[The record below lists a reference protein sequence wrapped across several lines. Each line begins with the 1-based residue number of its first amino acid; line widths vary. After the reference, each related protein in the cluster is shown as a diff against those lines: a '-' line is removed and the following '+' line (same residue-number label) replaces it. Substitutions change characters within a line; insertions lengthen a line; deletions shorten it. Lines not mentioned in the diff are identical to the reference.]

1 MSFKGWEKVSKH
13 VLKTLESNDRLNAGQ
28 KRSVHSLV
36 KRIPES
42 GVIIADEVGMGKT
55 RIAVE
60 LIRAVKKAG
69 GRVLVVVPTTLG
81 FQWQGELN
89 DRAKDLAPKT
99 VIKSLWGFL
108 AAYESKEKAEPW
120 DKEKVVILSQNF
132 ASWRMGASSSSSRWA
147 LLPEIYAQWRKKI
160 DLKKRLPNGYYS
172 HNDLVSNRAKVC
184 AEHIVDGAKDLPEDH
199 VVKETL
205 DFIGEN
211 FSWGKNSFGG
221 DSFSSGSENR
231 DLLEKAVG
239 LGLGE
244 FDLIVIDEAHK
255 SRSEDSSLS
264 TILNRIA
271 IKSVHARHLA
281 MTATPVELGVGQW
294 RDMLNRIELD
304 PAKQEHIL
312 ESVQEYAQAVTR
324 LKQSWRADE
333 KGREDFKHAAKQ
345 FEAALSP
352 YLLRRDKRQD
362 ETIQKFHKE
371 SGLSINGYRKETPV
385 NVEIKTLSAE
395 WKRIVCAVE
404 GLSASSSMQTD
415 STSKRARLTL
425 ANGHGIAGI
434 IDKSLNASGVSGED
448 EALETDEQALTDK
461 KAQRQAWWKSCIA
474 NAFDSGEE
482 SLYKHP
488 AILKVIEEI
497 EQDLSNGQ
505 KVLVF
510 GKMTRPMRAL
520 VNLLNARAMLIS
532 LKEERYWPQSKIHMG
547 DGEHNIESEVKA
559 VEIALKQLELE
570 WDVEKVNQLLAQQY
584 NKNSRQ
590 VDKAKEDLLDRIEL
604 ARNQLDVRTGQL
616 FDAFKTS
623 VNNQQD
629 QEKNCLTP
637 FANAIF
643 ELIDKEGLDFT
654 PEELATGFNDLMN
667 VVTAKHE
674 GDENGDG
681 ELDAE
686 EARDLWPTI
695 EERVITEFAHVRGGM
710 ARLMYGGTAA
720 HSRRVMQM
728 GFNRQ
733 HSNPKVI
740 VAQSVVGREGLNLHQ
755 ACRVVY
761 LLHPEWNP
769 GVVEQQI
776 GRIDR
781 LGSRWEKEFEIYQA
795 DKDTLAEQSKTEL
808 PFIEIKPVI
817 FKGTYDEYNWQVLDA
832 RWDELRSQLHGIIL
846 PESERTKGF
855 EAIYDQLCAAAPDF
869 SKPLP

>member
-28 KRSVHSLV
+28 KRSVNSLV
-36 KRIPES
+36 KRMPES

-69 GRVLVVVPTTLG
+69 GRALVVVPTTLG

-89 DRAKDLAPKT
+89 DRAKNLAPKA

-108 AAYESKEKAEPW
+108 GAYKDDDTAEPW
-120 DKEKVVILSQNF
+120 DQEQVVILSQNF
-132 ASWRMGASSSSSRWA
+132 ANWRLGVNSNSSRWA
-147 LLPEIYAQWRKKI
+147 LLPEIYAQWCKYHKG
-160 DLKKRLPNGYYS
+160 RLPNGYRS
-172 HNDLVSNRAKVC
+172 HDDLISYEAEVC
-184 AEHIVDGAKDLPEDH
+184 ARHIVTQAAQLADDH
-199 VVKETL
+199 VINQTL
-205 DFIGEN
+205 KNLIDN
-211 FSWGKNSFGG
+211 FNWGKRSFGG
-221 DSFSSGSENR
+221 DSFSSGSEYR

-255 SRSEDSSLS
+255 SRGENSSLS

-281 MTATPVELGVGQW
+281 MTATPVELGVRQW

-312 ESVQEYAQAVTR
+312 ASVEEYAQAVTR

-371 SGLSINGYRKETPV
+371 SGLSINAYRKENPV
-385 NVEIKTLSAE
+385 NVEIETLSAE
-395 WKRIVCAVE
+395 WKKIVCAVE

-434 IDKSLNASGVSGED
+434 IDKSLSASGVSGED

-482 SLYKHP
+482 SLYNHP
-488 AILKVIEEI
+488 AILKVIAEI
-497 EQDLSNGQ
+497 EQDLSKGQ

-532 LKEERYWPQSKIHMG
+532 LKEERYWPQSKIHVG
-547 DGEHNIESEVKA
+547 DGEHNIESEINA
-559 VEIALKQLELE
+559 VEVALKQLKIS
-570 WDVEKVNQLLAQQY
+570 WNIDDINQLLAQQY
-584 NKNSRQ
+584 SKNSRQ

-604 ARNQLDVRTGQL
+604 ARDQLDARTGQL

-654 PEELATGFNDLMN
+654 PEDLATGFNDLMN

-733 HSNPKVI
+733 HSNPRVI

-776 GRIDR
+776 GRVDR
-781 LGSRWEKEFEIYQA
+781 LGSRWQKEFEDYLAKKDDNSEQA
-795 DKDTLAEQSKTEL
+795 QKL

-817 FKGTYDEYNWQVLDA
+817 FNGTYDEYNWQVLNA
-832 RWDELRSQLHGIIL
+832 RWDELRSQLHGVIL
-846 PESERTKGF
+846 PETENEEGYQDLYQ
-855 EAIYDQLCAAAPDF
+855 ELCAAAPDF
-869 SKPLP
+869 SKPL